1 MTQEPQLTI
10 HWWNMGKKTLDFK
23 GSYKDYLKSKSISS
37 RVISHPNDKTIKGK
51 RFKIPIGSTNVTIDT
66 FNQNMQD
73 DEDIA
78 IRVFNMVLGDKTLF
92 RNHYGREFKIN
103 WH

>member
-1 MTQEPQLTI
+1 MKTEPQLTV

-37 RVISHPNDKTIKGK
+37 RVISHQYDKTIKGK
-51 RFKIPIGSTNVTIDT
+51 RFKIPVGSITVKLDT
-66 FNQNMQD
+66 FDQSGTSN
-73 DEDIA
+73 EDTA
-78 IRVFNMVLGDKTLF
+78 IKVFNTILGDKTLF

-103 WH
+103 WY